1 MDKWMLWIS
10 IFSAG
15 VGVGALITTSLPRLW
30 HPKKR
35 RTQLVEARSRILAG
49 AKEKH
54 DQEILREIFQ
64 AKEALSGE
72 LNKSLRVLRDST
84 ERLLVEVRDDL
95 QEPEQTRPF

>member
-1 MDKWMLWIS
+1 MDEWMVWIS
-10 IFSAG
+10 VFSAG
-15 VGVGALITTSLPRLW
+15 VATGVVITSALPRLW
-30 HPKKR
+30 RPNKS
-35 RTQLVEARSRILAG
+35 RTDLAQARSRILAG
-49 AKEKH
+49 VKEKH